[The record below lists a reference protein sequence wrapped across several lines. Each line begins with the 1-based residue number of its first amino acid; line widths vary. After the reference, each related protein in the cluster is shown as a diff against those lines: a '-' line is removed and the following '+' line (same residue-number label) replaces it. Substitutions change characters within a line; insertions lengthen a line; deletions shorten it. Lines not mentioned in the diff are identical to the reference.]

1 MRQRWIGYGLAI
13 VVVVV
18 AIWTLV
24 IPLVMQWQLE
34 SALRRSVPAQ
44 SIKVGVHGRPDRIL
58 NGWIAGLTLD
68 IRGARVDHLLIDAF
82 TAQVSEVELES
93 PRLFRGGPFV
103 VRKIGAGRA
112 TVTITEEGLRRYL
125 EEAQGIRSPTV
136 RLSEG
141 HLILEGTIP
150 VLQQEFRATMQGR
163 LIVVGGREVDLH
175 VESLT
180 VSGIPLAPEIANV
193 LVTPMNPLLRVDQ
206 LPIPL
211 RLIELT
217 VDRGRLELTAEPTS

>member
-1 MRQRWIGYGLAI
+1 VI

-18 AIWTLV
+18 AIWTLA
-24 IPLVMQWQLE
+24 IPFLMQWQLE

-44 SIKVGVHGRPDRIL
+44 SIKAGVRGRPDLIL
-58 NGWIAGLTLD
+58 NGWIPGLTLD

-82 TAQVSEVELES
+82 TAQVSQVELKS

-112 TVTITEEGLRRYL
+112 TVTITEEGLRSYL
-125 EEAQGIRSPTV
+125 EEAQGIRNARV
-136 RLSEG
+136 RLSQG
-141 HLILEGTIP
+141 RLIIEGTIP
-150 VLQQEFRATMQGR
+150 VLQQEFQATMQGR
-163 LIVVGGREVDLH
+163 LIVVGGREVVLH

-180 VSGIPLAPEIANV
+180 VSGVTLAPEIANV

-211 RLIELT
+211 RLVELT
-217 VDRGRLELTAEPTS
+217 VDRGRLMLTDEPTS